1 MLSTTNPSKFRQY
14 VEQTATEA
22 STLVAQRVAHT
33 YRQMHTYQCVDFVR
47 QQHARWLHF
56 DHDRLTIYQALEALN
71 AVVDE
76 SDPDVDVPNI
86 YHAFQTAEAIRA
98 AYPEHDWFHLTGL
111 VHDCGKI
118 LALYNEPQWAV
129 VGDTFPVG
137 CRFSENIVYR
147 QSTFEHNPDL
157 DHEIYASKYGVYTP
171 NGGLDQCLMS
181 WGHDEYLYRV
191 LTNHSTCTLPDAG
204 LNIIRYHSFYPW

>member
-47 QQHARWLHF
+47 QQHERWLHF

-86 YHAFQTAEAIRA
+86 YHAFQTAEGDTRK
-98 AYPEHDWFHLTGL
+98 AYPEQDWFHLIGSRFM
-111 VHDCGKI
+111 I
-118 LALYNEPQWAV
+118 AARSLALVQ
-129 VGDTFPVG
+129 
-137 CRFSENIVYR
+137 
-147 QSTFEHNPDL
+147 
-157 DHEIYASKYGVYTP
+157 
-171 NGGLDQCLMS
+171 
-181 WGHDEYLYRV
+181 
-191 LTNHSTCTLPDAG
+191 
-204 LNIIRYHSFYPW
+204 